1 MINDKEFSLAKPHCV
16 SHARFMQRGINYIT
30 LQLHGHQAD
39 YMNYT
44 ESEQQ
49 EVELMAEYTAL
60 YYAPRFLQSSLPAEA
75 PIMDLRNIWDIREL
89 HDMAREELN
98 KDPDNRATRLRQE
111 AAQKNLD
118 YIYLHPD
125 YVTQQDIVFS
135 LAGKVMEA
143 TDKKIIAT
151 RIWQQLQVA
160 RLRASPS
167 SLTSSRSWRLTPSG
181 PRMSSGLI
189 SPSLWATT
197 R

>member
-75 PIMDLRNIWDIREL
+75 PIMDLRNIWDIRAPR
-89 HDMAREELN
+89 DMAREELN

-111 AAQKNLD
+111 AAQNLRGHKV
-118 YIYLHPD
+118 YA
-125 YVTQQDIVFS
+125 
-135 LAGKVMEA
+135 LATGAGSPRYTLVP
-143 TDKKIIAT
+143 
-151 RIWQQLQVA
+151 
-160 RLRASPS
+160 RAGSPRY
-167 SLTSSRSWRLTPSG
+167 TSVI
-181 PRMSSGLI
+181 GLAA
-189 SPSLWATT
+189 LGTHL
-197 R
+197 